1 MVCIYCGSKTN
12 IINSRTIKKTGQ
24 KWRRHKCPQ
33 CDALFTSIE
42 DYSLESCLMVRS
54 KSNKP
59 EPFCRDKLFLS
70 IYQSISH
77 LNNSVYAANELTQTI
92 INKLIAKKPL
102 APIINTNSISCTAL
116 KVLKRYNAAA
126 AVYYASLRQSIP
138 LANDVKR
145 VLRDSCSHP
154 NTK

>member
-12 IINSRTIKKTGQ
+12 IINSRSIKKTAQ
-24 KWRRHKCPQ
+24 TWRRHKCPR

-42 DYSLESCLMVRS
+42 DYSLETCLMVKS
-54 KSNKP
+54 KNSKP

-77 LNNSVYAANELTQTI
+77 LDNSVYAACELTQTI
-92 INKLIAKKPL
+92 SNELLANKPL
-102 APIINTNSISCTAL
+102 APIINTSDISHATL
-116 KVLKRYNAAA
+116 TVLKRYNAAA

-145 VLRDSCSHP
+145 ILRDSHSHS